1 MYQDET
7 EKELEENGFRV
18 VDGGADDEDADTDMP
33 PGMPDD
39 LPLFGDDDESDDPE
53 SRFH

>member
-7 EKELEENGFRV
+7 EKELEENGFRITS
-18 VDGGADDEDADTDMP
+18 GSDDEDADAPLD
-33 PGMPDD
+33 MPDD
-39 LPLFGDDDESDDPE
+39 LPLFGDEDESDDPE